1 MTLKKYE
8 VLLIYPAS
16 LKEDVMEK
24 NVERARGE
32 ITRLNGTVADTQAM
46 GTRTFARPLHK
57 KDAGNYVRITFS
69 MEPENI
75 NPLQA
80 RLKLIEDI
88 FRVQVLCAD
97 VRKKKD
103 AEPKKEAV

>member
-1 MTLKKYE
+1 
-8 VLLIYPAS
+8 
-16 LKEDVMEK
+16 
-24 NVERARGE
+24 
-32 ITRLNGTVADTQAM
+32 
-46 GTRTFARPLHK
+46 
-57 KDAGNYVRITFS
+57 

-97 VRKKKD
+97 VRKRKD
-103 AEPKKEAV
+103 AEPKKEAVV